1 MRGLWGL
8 GVLGYL
14 LKGSSKGVG
23 LGSRGWR
30 IKGSLKGFVKRVR
43 EKGFGVGTSLL

>member
-23 LGSRGWR
+23 LGSRG
-30 IKGSLKGFVKRVR
+30 GA
-43 EKGFGVGTSLL
+43 